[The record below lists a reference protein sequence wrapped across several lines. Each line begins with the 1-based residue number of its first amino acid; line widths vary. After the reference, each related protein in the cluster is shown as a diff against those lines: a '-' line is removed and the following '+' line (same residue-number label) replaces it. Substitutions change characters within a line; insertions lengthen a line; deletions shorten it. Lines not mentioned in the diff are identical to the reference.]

1 MLTNRFQTASRCG
14 SRARTC
20 VPKRSG
26 SPNLPCAGRYLAFA
40 HLLAQDSASRL
51 EASRQLADE
60 LTVPLV
66 AVGDVH

>member
-1 MLTNRFQTASRCG
+1 
-14 SRARTC
+14 
-20 VPKRSG
+20 
-26 SPNLPCAGRYLAFA
+26 LAFA

-66 AVGDVH
+66 AVGDVHYHIRNRRPLHDVLTAIR